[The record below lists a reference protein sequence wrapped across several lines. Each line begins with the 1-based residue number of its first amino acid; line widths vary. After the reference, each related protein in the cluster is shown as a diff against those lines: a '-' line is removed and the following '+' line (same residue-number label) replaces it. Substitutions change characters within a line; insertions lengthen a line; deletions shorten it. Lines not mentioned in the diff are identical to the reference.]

1 MAKITY
7 STIPDDALVD
17 IKVSGSFH
25 KRLVELLA
33 TLGESVALD
42 EWKAVLERIKTNDP
56 AKDLFEFNVHTI
68 LMLIY
73 EVEVEAQKQGKI
85 TTAEV
90 DDPDATDSSP
100 QPSPQSV

>member
-7 STIPDDALVD
+7 PTIPDDVLVD

-25 KRLVELLA
+25 KRLVSLLGG
-33 TLGESVALD
+33 LGESVPLD
-42 EWKAVLERIKTNDP
+42 EWKAVLERLKTDKP
-56 AKDLFEFNVHTI
+56 ADTLFEFNVHTI
-68 LMLIY
+68 LMMIY

-90 DDPDATDSSP
+90 DDPDAIDSSP
-100 QPSPQSV
+100 QPSPQS